1 MRPLFGRSE
10 KFDSTIERIRKI
22 KAEGDQVVVF
32 SHFLKTLDL
41 FESAFVDLGISSVR
55 IDGSVTNRQER
66 IDRFNDGKA
75 TVALCSILAC
85 GYGIK
90 LTAANHVIHFD
101 RWWNPATEDQA
112 TDRVHRIGQ
121 QKTVYVYRTLVS
133 GTLEERIAVI
143 LESKRDLADQVIG
156 ASINQSVSWTKAELL
171 ELLKPLEPGDQEP
184 SP

>member
-1 MRPLFGRSE
+1 M
-10 KFDSTIERIRKI
+10 
-22 KAEGDQVVVF
+22 F

-41 FESAFVDLGISSVR
+41 FEAVFDDLGISRMR
-55 IDGSVTNRQER
+55 IDGGVSNRQER
-66 IDRFNDGKA
+66 IDAFNDGKA

-121 QKTVYVYRTLVS
+121 EKTVYVYRTLVS
-133 GTLEERIAVI
+133 GTLEEKIAQM
-143 LESKRDLADQVIG
+143 LEQKRNLADQVIG
-156 ASINQSVSWTKAELL
+156 ASITQPMAWSKQELL
-171 ELLKPLEPGDQEP
+171 ELLKPLE
-184 SP
+184 